1 MRAKSSSAM
10 SQEAGLG
17 QEPADVWELWPLLLG
32 LLLHSSAWSTV
43 SYSPVNGSLNGRLSG
58 LAITVPALAE
68 AAAEVLCP
76 FAAER

>member
-1 MRAKSSSAM
+1 MRATSSSAT

-17 QEPADVWELWPLLLG
+17 RESADVWELWPLLLG

-68 AAAEVLCP
+68 AAAEVVCLL
-76 FAAER
+76 AAKP